1 MSKVW
6 IDDRAHWKRP
16 FTNKRYLHPPFSEE
30 VITMWPDGKIMF
42 EEVNPKITPFHYT
55 ASAFK
60 ILRGENFSEIDFK
73 KISYETDPE
82 GIPVHAFVSPG
93 NVSMRME
100 AFCSI
105 GRSPVAYTKLR
116 FENHSGKAVDE
127 MFSLIV
133 RSGNMKCLMGM
144 DEDCYAH
151 MNTNLG
157 NWGFVPCG
165 FSPTEKGAMDENNEL
180 RLEGLDGCAVEWI
193 GNEKGIP
200 WRYRGMLCVRFT
212 LPAGGAKEFYV
223 AFCRKASAPGIGAYE
238 EEKKKAAAF
247 WLGELEKISVFPK
260 KENKKYYTMYR
271 TLVANSLQM
280 FACPKGENYV
290 IPRQGCTQNNIWP
303 AEAVYLLRALDRIGD
318 FRIYTEKAIDFY
330 FERLYV
336 TEGEEKGSFMTMDR
350 SIGWASDT
358 AAVLESVAY
367 HMYYGTRADYQKY
380 GARAFEIYSWIE
392 KKRAQT
398 KNGDYAGKGLFPP
411 MRSCDWD
418 DVYQTWTK
426 TDVFNLQAY
435 RALICAFTKYEDPQT
450 ASVVAGYRDYL
461 RCMQDV
467 LEEVAR
473 RYSDGDELIVPMHLG
488 LEVSEP
494 QQGGPFIHDGVS
506 LIYNDVCPPGSEYAG
521 QIEQYYK
528 NRCMFQKGLHG
539 LMNCGLLPY
548 QQWDPWAGHVWY
560 TGFVEQEWFN
570 VFLREG
576 RRKEAKQTL
585 DAQLRYSMTSEFYVC
600 ERYCDNDPYF
610 VPWLPNASG
619 NGRIIEMLCD
629 YYIG

>member
-1 MSKVW
+1 
-6 IDDRAHWKRP
+6 
-16 FTNKRYLHPPFSEE
+16 
-30 VITMWPDGKIMF
+30 
-42 EEVNPKITPFHYT
+42 
-55 ASAFK
+55 
-60 ILRGENFSEIDFK
+60 
-73 KISYETDPE
+73 
-82 GIPVHAFVSPG
+82 
-93 NVSMRME
+93 
-100 AFCSI
+100 
-105 GRSPVAYTKLR
+105 
-116 FENHSGKAVDE
+116 
-127 MFSLIV
+127 
-133 RSGNMKCLMGM
+133 
-144 DEDCYAH
+144 
-151 MNTNLG
+151 
-157 NWGFVPCG
+157 
-165 FSPTEKGAMDENNEL
+165 
-180 RLEGLDGCAVEWI
+180 
-193 GNEKGIP
+193 
-200 WRYRGMLCVRFT
+200 
-212 LPAGGAKEFYV
+212 
-223 AFCRKASAPGIGAYE
+223 
-238 EEKKKAAAF
+238 
-247 WLGELEKISVFPK
+247 
-260 KENKKYYTMYR
+260 
-271 TLVANSLQM
+271 
-280 FACPKGENYV
+280 
-290 IPRQGCTQNNIWP
+290 
-303 AEAVYLLRALDRIGD
+303 
-318 FRIYTEKAIDFY
+318 
-330 FERLYV
+330 
-336 TEGEEKGSFMTMDR
+336 
-350 SIGWASDT
+350 
-358 AAVLESVAY
+358 
-367 HMYYGTRADYQKY
+367 MYYGTRADYQKY

-467 LEEVAR
+467 LEDVAR

-494 QQGGPFIHDGVS
+494 QQGGPFVHDGVS

-528 NRCMFQKGLHG
+528 NRCMFQNGLHG

-576 RRKEAKQTL
+576 RRKDAKQTL